1 MKNKLIILL
10 SICFILIA
18 SFIGFLLWNNRTISS
33 IFLDINP
40 SIKINLNKKGIVKNV
55 VALNDDAKDIV
66 DNDLKNKALDDT
78 LEIITN
84 NLIENNY
91 VEDNFVQMLLYTKG
105 NIDNNNV
112 VSKLSDTFNKKEIG
126 TSIIVIESISKEDEE
141 LARKYDISPSK
152 ASYINSIKEDNE
164 NIDVEV
170 LIEKPVEEL
179 KETKETGKYCD
190 AGYSLEG
197 DFCVKEIKREK
208 ASNGKVCPEG
218 YFDYNGKCYEETQSI
233 ELEDYECDDR
243 EKTLVGNK
251 CIFKEYIEAI
261 PNFTCEKGD
270 LIKRGEAKYRTFR
283 DSGDREQYVCED
295 KSNAKTPTLRCLLN
309 SGHIMING
317 KCYNGPAPTINGGC
331 PNGDTLRNGKCYS
344 KDNEDQWQCPDGNI
358 YEKSKGTYEPLC
370 PDTFKYTVATGNYS
384 CKEGYTLEG
393 TKCVRDIEED
403 ARHKRT
409 CSSGYTLVDDYR
421 CINKNKTANYIDG
434 YVCNEP
440 HTRVEESYCVYVEV
454 VDAKGK

>member
-344 KDNEDQWQCPDGNI
+344 KDNEDQ
-358 YEKSKGTYEPLC
+358 
-370 PDTFKYTVATGNYS
+370 
-384 CKEGYTLEG
+384 
-393 TKCVRDIEED
+393 
-403 ARHKRT
+403 
-409 CSSGYTLVDDYR
+409 
-421 CINKNKTANYIDG
+421 
-434 YVCNEP
+434 
-440 HTRVEESYCVYVEV
+440 
-454 VDAKGK
+454 